1 LLHITHRHVLELA
14 AYILNTEADILEEG
28 ILDKDEYINVLSS
41 FFAKDGRQAIMIHFQ
56 PMSPPAF
63 GNH

>member
-1 LLHITHRHVLELA
+1 LELA

-28 ILDKDEYINVLSS
+28 ILDKDEYVDVFSS
-41 FFAKDGRQAIMIHFQ
+41 FFVKNGRQAIMIHFQ

-63 GNH
+63 GNY